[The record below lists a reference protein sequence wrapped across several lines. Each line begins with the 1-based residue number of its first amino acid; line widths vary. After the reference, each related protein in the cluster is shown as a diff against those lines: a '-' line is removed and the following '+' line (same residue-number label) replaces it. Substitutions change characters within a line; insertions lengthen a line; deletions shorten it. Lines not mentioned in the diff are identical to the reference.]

1 MTFTAAQ
8 TARLARHAA
17 TLAEGSGGGHTE
29 YRADRAMGRYV
40 VGGVA
45 PALILP
51 VGTPVGVIREAVR
64 RMAQSGAALTAETLG
79 VWEDN
84 GALYFD
90 LGDTWTT
97 RPMAL
102 GMGRMR
108 GEKAIY
114 DREAGEC
121 VPVLATVA

>member
-1 MTFTAAQ
+1 MTFSAAQ
-8 TARLARHAA
+8 TARLSRRAA
-17 TLAEGSGGGHTE
+17 ALTEGSGGGHTE
-29 YRADRAMGRYV
+29 YRTGRAMGRYV

-64 RMAQSGAALTAETLG
+64 RMVERAGDADAETLG

-90 LGDTWTT
+90 LGDTWTLP
-97 RPMAL
+97 RMAL
-102 GMGRMR
+102 DMGRMR
-108 GEKAIY
+108 GELAIY
-114 DREAGEC
+114 DRESGDV
-121 VPVLATVA
+121 VPVLARAS

>member
-17 TLAEGSGGGHTE
+17 ALTEGSGGGHTE

-51 VGTPVGVIREAVR
+51 VGTPVGVIRDRAR
-64 RMAQSGAALTAETLG
+64 RMVERADDNTAETLG

-84 GALYFD
+84 GSLYFD
-90 LGDTWTT
+90 LGDTWTLL
-97 RPMAL
+97 RMAL
-102 GMGRMR
+102 DMGRMR

-114 DREAGEC
+114 DRQSGDV